1 MTHEDIQNIDAIR
14 NQHLKI
20 KICVS
25 GAADTTFLPPET
37 LEIAKVLGREIAN
50 QGAVLT
56 TGATTGFPLWV
67 AKAAKEAGGFSLG
80 LSPAETERE
89 HVDYYKLPLDYMDF
103 IIYTGQGYPGRDILL
118 TRTSD
123 AIVVGPGRI
132 GTFHE
137 FTVAFEDRKPL
148 GVLEGP
154 WDTDEILHNMINSS
168 HRDSSMVIF
177 DKDPKTLVSRLI
189 EMAKAQKK
197 K

>member
-1 MTHEDIQNIDAIR
+1 MTHDDIQSIDEVR
-14 NQHLKI
+14 NQHLKV

-25 GAADTTFLPPET
+25 GSADTAHLPPET
-37 LEIAKVLGREIAN
+37 LDIAKVLGEEIAG

-67 AKAAKEAGGFSLG
+67 AKAMKEAGGFSLG

-89 HVDYYKLPLDYMDF
+89 HVDYYKLPLEYMDF
-103 IIYTGQGYPGRDILL
+103 IIYTGQGYAGRDILL

-137 FTVAFEDRKPL
+137 FTVAFEDHKP
-148 GVLEGP
+148 
-154 WDTDEILHNMINSS
+154 
-168 HRDSSMVIF
+168 
-177 DKDPKTLVSRLI
+177 
-189 EMAKAQKK
+189 
-197 K
+197 

>member
-1 MTHEDIQNIDAIR
+1 MTHDDIQNIDEVR
-14 NQHLKI
+14 NQHLKV

-25 GAADTTFLPPET
+25 GAADTAHLPAET
-37 LEIAKVLGREIAN
+37 LDVALELGKQIAE

-67 AKAAKEAGGFSLG
+67 AKGMKESGGFSLG
-80 LSPAETERE
+80 LSPAETEKE
-89 HVDYYKLPLDYMDF
+89 HVDFYKLPLEYMDF

-123 AIVVGPGRI
+123 AIVIGPGRI

-137 FTVAFEDRKPL
+137 FTVAFEDHKPL

-154 WDTDEILHNMINSS
+154 WDTDELLHEIVSSS

-177 DKDPKTLVSRLI
+177 DKDPKALVAKLI